1 MKLSEAAD
9 RLNSSSP
16 DLPALI
22 FLTDQA
28 RVPDIGAVATTLPA
42 GSAIILRDYTAPN
55 RQKIAR
61 DLAKLAQQRDLV
73 LLIGSDVKLADAVGA
88 DGVHFR
94 EQDLVSHVDE
104 VTRKIKS
111 VTGRK
116 KFIVTTA
123 AHSAAAL
130 QRAAD
135 VGANAALLSPVFTTA
150 SHPDTTPLGLA
161 QFAALAAAAAL
172 PVYALGGIDEEN
184 VKHLLT
190 TKAIG
195 IAAISALAG

>member
-1 MKLSEAAD
+1 MKLSEAAS
-9 RLNSSSP
+9 RLNSRRP

-28 RVPDIGAVATTLPA
+28 RVPDVAAVAATLPA
-42 GSAIILRDYTAPN
+42 GSAIILRDYAAPN
-55 RQKIAR
+55 RPKMALS
-61 DLAKLAQQRDLV
+61 LAKLAQQRNLV
-73 LLIGSDVKLADAVGA
+73 LLVGSDVELAETVGA

-94 EQDLVSHVDE
+94 EQDLASHADE
-104 VTRKIKS
+104 VARKIKP
-111 VTGRK
+111 VVGRK
-116 KFIVTTA
+116 KFIVTAA

-130 QRAAD
+130 QRAVDFGAD
-135 VGANAALLSPVFTTA
+135 AALLSPVFATA

-161 QFAALAAAAAL
+161 RFAALAAAAPL

-184 VKHLLT
+184 VKQLLT

-195 IAAISALAG
+195 IAAIGALAG